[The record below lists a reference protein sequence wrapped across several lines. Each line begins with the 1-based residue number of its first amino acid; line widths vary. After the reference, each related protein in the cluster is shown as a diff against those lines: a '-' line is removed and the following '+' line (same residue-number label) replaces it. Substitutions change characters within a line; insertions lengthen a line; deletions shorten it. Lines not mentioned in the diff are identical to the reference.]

1 MFGEKT
7 KEFNPKTQ
15 AEVPVWK
22 SPKYQEAR
30 EMAAEILNKGM
41 YGMSENNFWIQKNL
55 SKSGDKMIYTGLI
68 ISHNGCLKI
77 NDQLQNKFKP
87 ECVTVDKEGYG
98 NSLVF
103 LYRCPEQGIFEAGEV
118 NRENC
123 KIAYPYAMALK
134 RMFDRVV
141 LKLSKL
147 AYAGIYAD
155 TESDEFEEDN
165 DERLEEEDREKE
177 LLKRVQLEPLVCP
190 VCGKEV
196 KPARNKEGKVA
207 AAQEIFEK
215 YGMCLG
221 CVREQNEPAS

>member
-30 EMAAEILNKGM
+30 ETAVELVNKEL
-41 YGMSENNFWIQKNL
+41 YGLSENNFWIQKNL
-55 SKSGDKMIYTGLI
+55 SKSGDKMVYTCLI

-77 NDQLQNKFKP
+77 NDQLQSKFKP

-98 NSLVF
+98 NSLAF
-103 LYRCPEQGIFEAGEV
+103 LYNCPEQGVFEAGEV
-118 NRENC
+118 SRDNC

-155 TESDEFEEDN
+155 SENDEFAQDN
-165 DERLEEEDREKE
+165 DEKIEAEGREKE
-177 LLKRVQLEPLVCP
+177 LLERIITEPPVCP

-196 KPARNKEGKVA
+196 KPVKNKEGETITAHEV
-207 AAQEIFEK
+207 FEN
-215 YGMCLG
+215 YGMCLR